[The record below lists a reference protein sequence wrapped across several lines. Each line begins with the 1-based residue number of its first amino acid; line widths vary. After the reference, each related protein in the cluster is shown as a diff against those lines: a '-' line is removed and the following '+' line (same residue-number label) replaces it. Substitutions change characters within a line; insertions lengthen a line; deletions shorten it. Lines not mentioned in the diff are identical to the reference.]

1 MATLSVSSALP
12 SFEAASF
19 AEAEWTKQ
27 EVLTGVSGILIGKK
41 IAKQQLVATTVYRCT
56 DWLQLPLS

>member
-12 SFEAASF
+12 SFEAESF

-27 EVLTGVSGILIGKK
+27 EVLTGVSSILIGKK
-41 IAKQQLVATTVYRCT
+41 IAKYV
-56 DWLQLPLS
+56 

>member
-27 EVLTGVSGILIGKK
+27 EVLTGVSSILIGKK
-41 IAKQQLVATTVYRCT
+41 IAKYV
-56 DWLQLPLS
+56 